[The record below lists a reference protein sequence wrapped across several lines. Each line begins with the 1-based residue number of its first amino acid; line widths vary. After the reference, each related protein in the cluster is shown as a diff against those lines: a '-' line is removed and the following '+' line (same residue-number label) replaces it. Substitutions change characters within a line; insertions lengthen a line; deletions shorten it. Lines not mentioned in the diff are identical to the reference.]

1 MAEIEIDSPVFFA
14 EAQVK
19 TDDKILK
26 IIPQPPPLE
35 RPKLL
40 FSPSESPTGLDAYPA
55 DKLTDDAGTPEFFK
69 LLETGFMVKI
79 FLFFFNGRGGTARET
94 SPALSAIS
102 LYGFIRLERHI
113 CKDGDQP
120 ESRPVIRVDKE
131 VVSSCPA

>member
-26 IIPQPPPLE
+26 IIPQPPPIE

-55 DKLTDDAGTPEFFK
+55 DKLTDDARTPEFF
-69 LLETGFMVKI
+69 
-79 FLFFFNGRGGTARET
+79 
-94 SPALSAIS
+94 
-102 LYGFIRLERHI
+102 
-113 CKDGDQP
+113 
-120 ESRPVIRVDKE
+120 
-131 VVSSCPA
+131 